1 MCFFRENNES
11 EKNPVNVE
19 RKPIKAERKPIKVER
34 KPIKGDRKPIKVDRN
49 SLESGRKW
57 IKVEGEPGKA
67 DKKPIKDDR
76 KAIIIKY
83 VSENGFITNKQ
94 AREMLG
100 LADST
105 TKRILKE
112 MVMEGKLLI
121 EGERKARK
129 YLLKE

>member
-19 RKPIKAERKPIKVER
+19 RKPIKDERKPI
-34 KPIKGDRKPIKVDRN
+34 
-49 SLESGRKW
+49 
-57 IKVEGEPGKA
+57 KA

>member
-11 EKNPVNVE
+11 EKKPVSVK
-19 RKPIKAERKPIKVER
+19 R
-34 KPIKGDRKPIKVDRN
+34 
-49 SLESGRKW
+49 
-57 IKVEGEPGKA
+57 
-67 DKKPIKDDR
+67 KPIKDDR

-94 AREMLG
+94 AGEMLG

-121 EGERKARK
+121 ERAQGKKISVKGITISRRSTQTGETPWQMTGWQ
-129 YLLKE
+129 